1 MAQVYSGRKYS
12 LFLGRQTDAST
23 PIAMGTAQSTADQFV
38 ELDVVSISDIDFTG
52 GLVTDRTLRTGQQV
66 KRLTDHFVSEKGS
79 TKTFNFEWVC
89 SHKEGIQ
96 ILLELISDGD
106 ITSPYTIAGNHE
118 PATYSAGATTGALA
132 TVILKNLDSNKEAG
146 QDRTMQDAA
155 LTELTFRMD
164 SGTSGGRLIASGT
177 FMTGHTVDT
186 ASSSITPSG
195 TETTFVKTLYD
206 CTTKTIDGVACIVS
220 SFEMTIANPCI
231 RIGYDANGD
240 AEAYSRAGEVTCVG
254 SMNVLYDENTD
265 AFLATLL
272 QNPATT
278 AGAVAPVLFSDNAT
292 IGSGDFGF
300 SIPQAV
306 LTAHNLSIEGAEEGM
321 MLEVGFEGTAD
332 GSELLY
338 NIDISPS

>member
-1 MAQVYSGRKYS
+1 MAQVYSGKKYS

-23 PIAMGTAQSTADQFV
+23 PVAMGTAQTANGEFV
-38 ELDVVSISDIDFTG
+38 ELDVASVTDIDFTG

-66 KRLTDHFVSEKGS
+66 KRLTDHYVSEKGA
-79 TKTFNFEWVC
+79 TKSFNFEWVC
-89 SHKEGIQ
+89 SHKEGVIM
-96 ILLELISDGD
+96 LLELISDGD
-106 ITSPYTIAGNHE
+106 VATPFTILGTHE

-155 LTELTFRMD
+155 LTSLTFRMD
-164 SGTSGGRLIASGT
+164 SGSNGGRLIASGT
-177 FMTGHTVDT
+177 FMSGHTVDT
-186 ASSSITPSG
+186 ASSSVSPSG

-206 CTTKTIDGVACIVS
+206 CTTKTIDSVACIVS
-220 SFEMTIANPCI
+220 SFEMTINNPCV

-240 AEAYSRAGEVTCVG
+240 AEGYSRAGEITCTG

-265 AFLATLL
+265 AFLATVL

-278 AGAVAPVLFSDNAT
+278 SGAVAPVLFADAA
-292 IGSGDFGF
+292 IGSGAIGF

-306 LTAHNLSIEGAEEGM
+306 LTSHSLSIEGAEEGM
-321 MLEVGFEGTAD
+321 MVEVGFEGTAD
-332 GSELLY
+332 GGSEKLY
-338 NIDISPS
+338 EIDVSP

>member
-23 PIAMGTAQSTADQFV
+23 PIAMGTAQSTNSEFV
-38 ELDVVSISDIDFTG
+38 ELDVVSVTDIDFTG

-66 KRLTDHFVSEKGS
+66 KRLTDHFVSEKGAS
-79 TKTFNFEWVC
+79 KTFSFEWVC

-106 ITSPYTIAGNHE
+106 VASPYAIAGNHE

-132 TVILKNLDSNKEAG
+132 TVILKNLDSNKAAG

-155 LTELTFRMD
+155 LTSLTFRMD

-186 ASSSITPSG
+186 ASSSVTPSG

-254 SMNVLYDENTD
+254 TMNVLYDENTD

-306 LTAHNLSIEGAEEGM
+306 LTTHNLTIEGAEEGM

-332 GSELLY
+332 GAELLY
-338 NIDISPS
+338 NIDISPA